1 MTRRFCV
8 TRGCFD
14 PEALLGAGKLSMTMS
29 CFFVFEFALFYV
41 VLFTIATS
49 TMLSVNSK
57 RTKKV

>member
-1 MTRRFCV
+1 MRRCAA
-8 TRGCFD
+8 TKGGR
-14 PEALLGAGKLSMTMS
+14 AGKLSMTMS